1 VWGQKLGA
9 TMCEVWARSLS
20 LGRVHVIGPDDAR
33 DGLGAVINWATPRC
47 NINILCTCMCVCVY
61 MLFTPLGDGHFLVLF
76 NHFITTSDICYS
88 ELSHFALVNS
98 AIPRY
103 YNA

>member
-1 VWGQKLGA
+1 
-9 TMCEVWARSLS
+9 
-20 LGRVHVIGPDDAR
+20 
-33 DGLGAVINWATPRC
+33 
-47 NINILCTCMCVCVY
+47 MCVCVY

-98 AIPRY
+98 FLVTTMLSYFLIATMLYFFYCSSAQQLLIDTVLSDCLLL
-103 YNA
+103 